1 MANLVLVLVN
11 LIALP
16 ALLVFVVII
25 NPSSHSDAVFVSI
38 DCGFTGSSS
47 TYKDENSIVWTG
59 GDEAYI
65 HNKHESQ
72 VFNEYYSSN
81 TPVDWTSTA
90 RVFPTLNKNCYT
102 IPIGKA
108 GERLLV

>member
-25 NPSSHSDAVFVSI
+25 NPSHADAVFVSI

-47 TYKDENSIVWTG
+47 TYKDET
-59 GDEAYI
+59 
-65 HNKHESQ
+65 Q
-72 VFNEYYSSN
+72 
-81 TPVDWTSTA
+81 
-90 RVFPTLNKNCYT
+90 
-102 IPIGKA
+102 
-108 GERLLV
+108 